1 MALRDVL
8 LSEYP
13 SLRATLERMTDRQSS
28 DDACSDDYSISRRA
42 RVVMVGGGGALIG
55 LAALALRSQPNQL
68 DVAITTRLQRR
79 MPRVVGR
86 ALRVISSAGYA
97 PFTHSVVLSLAAN
110 LWVLGRRREA
120 VFSVGTMGAGFTT
133 GVIKLLVGRPRPDQR
148 FRVHYKPFKDNSFP
162 SGHATH
168 YTVFYGYVYFL
179 AKSLLPES
187 PFRTALMAY
196 CLTLIC
202 LVGPSRVYL
211 GHHWASD
218 VLAGHL
224 VGLTYLTA
232 MLQAYEAVDVLMRPT
247 CD

>member
-1 MALRDVL
+1 ML
-8 LSEYP
+8 
-13 SLRATLERMTDRQSS
+13 
-28 DDACSDDYSISRRA
+28 
-42 RVVMVGGGGALIG
+42 VGGSAALIG
-55 LAALALRSQPNQL
+55 LAVLASRSQPNKL
-68 DVAITTRLQRR
+68 DVEITTRLQRR
-79 MPRVVGR
+79 LPPAAGR

-110 LWVLGRRREA
+110 LWVLGRKREA

-133 GVIKLLVGRPRPDQR
+133 GVIKLLVGRPRPDPR
-148 FRVHYKPFKDNSFP
+148 FRVHNKPFKDNSFP

-168 YTVFYGYVYFL
+168 YTVFYGYVFFL
-179 AKSLLPES
+179 AKTLLPES
-187 PFRTALMAY
+187 PFRTALMTY

-218 VLAGHL
+218 VLAGHM

-232 MLQAYEAVDVLMRPT
+232 MLQAYEAVGILMRPT